1 MRHRL
6 CTFVLLT
13 ILGMSAS
20 AAQAVPVIYDVVGIG
35 QVCPVGIVMPA
46 CTQGVTF
53 TGSVSIDVSAQG
65 PSGPD
70 SILILPESA
79 YDLDS
84 WVDPTFEFAWEGG
97 SFAHRTVPGENIQDR
112 LSSVYSIAETGEEAA
127 TTRKLSSRD
136 GIVDGF
142 RDSDQN
148 WAQLDIV
155 YGDLTARDILDVTA
169 FPALDALPPT
179 AVPSFWL
186 RDLAFT
192 VDYNIDQ
199 ILTYTGYNA
208 YFTATSIQARP
219 PAAVPEPSTLALAGI
234 GVLVLWISG
243 YRRWRAASRR

>member
-6 CTFVLLT
+6 CTFVLP
-13 ILGMSAS
+13 IVFGMSTS
-20 AAQAVPVIYDVVGIG
+20 AVQAVPIVYDVVGIG
-35 QVCPVGIVMPA
+35 QMCPVGVVMPA

-70 SILILPESA
+70 AILIPSELA

-84 WVDPTFEFAWEGG
+84 WVDPTFEFAWNGG

-112 LSSVYSIAETGEEAA
+112 LSQVYSVAETGEEAA
-127 TTRKLSSRD
+127 TTRKLSARD
-136 GIVDGF
+136 GIVNGF

-148 WAQLDIV
+148 WGQLDIA
-155 YGDLTARDILDVTA
+155 YGDTTTRDILDVTA
-169 FPALDALPPT
+169 FPALDTLPST
-179 AVPSFWL
+179 ATLSFWL

-208 YFTATSIQARP
+208 YFTATSVRAR
-219 PAAVPEPSTLALAGI
+219 AVPEPSTLVLACI
-234 GVLVLWISG
+234 GVLALTVA
-243 YRRWRAASRR
+243 RRRRLRVASRR